1 MEGLLLK
8 NQEVK
13 EERLVLFF
21 MWKFIGNLIK
31 YMHVLSQHILL
42 AVLTVYRSILR
53 PDLFWQIQNSVFI
66 VQ

>member
-13 EERLVLFF
+13 EKKLVLFF
-21 MWKFIGNLIK
+21 MWKFIGNLIE

-42 AVLTVYRSILR
+42 AVLTVHRNVLRSG
-53 PDLFWQIQNSVFI
+53 LFWQIQNSLFI